1 MKKIFLWLLIIV
13 VTFMAAGCGSK
24 GSTAQSESVAPD
36 VSVVF
41 ADQKAQDNG
50 YGGTAV
56 QAESKTEAG
65 QPEGKRNTDTRG
77 QSITGIVDSG
87 QKVIFKGQIDLETLD
102 FEKTITEL
110 TRYIS
115 SIGGYQQS
123 SAVHGGKIGYDSVR
137 SAEYVFRIP
146 KKNYTQSFT
155 DIKKFGTVVSE
166 QSNGEDITDQ
176 YFDTEARVKSLKIQ
190 QERLLALLQKADKME
205 DILKIETEL
214 QNVLY
219 QIENYTGTL
228 KKWDSL
234 VDYSTVSVNVREVEQ
249 ITPVKEKQK
258 GLFGRIAAGFTNS
271 IDGLWDFTQNLLI
284 FIASALPIIL
294 PLGIITYVIYRVIR
308 KKYPKKVKK
317 VEEKKETE
325 E

>member
-1 MKKIFLWLLIIV
+1 MKKISLWLLIIV
-13 VTFMAAGCGSK
+13 VTVMAAGCGSK
-24 GSTAQSESVAPD
+24 GKTAESAAVAPD

-41 ADQKAQDNG
+41 SDQKAQVNG
-50 YGGTAV
+50 YGGTEV
-56 QAESKTEAG
+56 QATANTAAG
-65 QPEGKRNTDTRG
+65 KPEQKGNADTKG
-77 QSITGIVDSG
+77 QNITGIVDSS
-87 QKVIFKGQIDLETLD
+87 QKVIFKGQIDMETLD

-123 SAVHGGKIGYDSVR
+123 SAVHGGRIGYDSVR
-137 SAEYVFRIP
+137 SAEYVFRVP
-146 KKNYTQSFT
+146 KKNYTQSFA
-155 DIKKFGTVVSE
+155 DMKKFGTVVSE

-176 YFDTEARVKSLKIQ
+176 YYDTEARLKSLKIQ
-190 QERLLALLQKADKME
+190 QDRLLALLQKADKME

-234 VDYSTVSVNVREVEQ
+234 VDYSTLSVNVREVEQ

-258 GLFGRIAAGFTNS
+258 GLLGRIAEGFTNS
-271 IDGLWDFTQNLLI
+271 IAGLWEFTQNLLI
-284 FIASALPIIL
+284 FIASALPVVL
-294 PLGIITYVIYRVIR
+294 PLAIIGYVVYRVIR
-308 KKYPKKVKK
+308 RRYPKKVKK
-317 VEEKKETE
+317 VEENKETE